1 MQTLILT
8 VIGDDRAGLVSALA
22 DIVTT
27 NGGNWERNQ
36 LAELAG
42 KFAGIVVVT
51 VPDERAADF
60 RVALA
65 PLSGLLDVTVHTAEG
80 EVAQEPARG
89 IRLDLVGND
98 SPGSSGAVSGVL
110 TRHGVNV
117 DELATTTTSAPMA
130 GGHFEA
136 TSSPRCPRR
145 PIWAP
150 CGRTWSAWP
159 ARSRSTSTLT
169 RSDLEPRPESLSA
182 PWGARRSWS
191 RE

>member
-27 NGGNWERNQ
+27 NGGNWERSQ

-98 SPGSSGAVSGVL
+98 SPGIVGAVSGVL

-130 GGHFEA
+130 GGHLFEA
-136 TSSPRCPRR
+136 HLVASVPEATDLGALR
-145 PIWAP
+145 A
-150 CGRTWSAWP
+150 
-159 ARSRSTSTLT
+159 
-169 RSDLEPRPESLSA
+169 DLERLASEIQVDLDVDA
-182 PWGARRSWS
+182 L
-191 RE
+191 